1 MEVSD
6 LPLLCMLLHGPA
18 TLQEIIII
26 MHQCFEIHL
35 RTFGRC
41 MWRGEGRRVSVAE
54 WLFCVFGFVFRDHC
68 GKSESPVLEL
78 CWRGNSKKMFQN
90 MHMG

>member
-1 MEVSD
+1 M
-6 LPLLCMLLHGPA
+6 
-18 TLQEIIII
+18 
-26 MHQCFEIHL
+26 
-35 RTFGRC
+35 
-41 MWRGEGRRVSVAE
+41 AE